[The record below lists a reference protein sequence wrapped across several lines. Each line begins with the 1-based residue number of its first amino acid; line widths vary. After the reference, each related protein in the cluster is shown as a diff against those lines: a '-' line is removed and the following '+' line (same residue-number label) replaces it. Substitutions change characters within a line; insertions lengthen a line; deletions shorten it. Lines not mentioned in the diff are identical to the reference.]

1 MHYNSFLGRINVEKT
16 SEQYFRPP
24 LSPENQ
30 KVVGGETE
38 TQVRS
43 YMVDKWTV
51 GLNKEGLYNG
61 VKPPEERDQKIERK
75 NIKEEL
81 L

>member
-1 MHYNSFLGRINVEKT
+1 MRYSSFPSRINVEKT

-24 LSPENQ
+24 LPPENQ